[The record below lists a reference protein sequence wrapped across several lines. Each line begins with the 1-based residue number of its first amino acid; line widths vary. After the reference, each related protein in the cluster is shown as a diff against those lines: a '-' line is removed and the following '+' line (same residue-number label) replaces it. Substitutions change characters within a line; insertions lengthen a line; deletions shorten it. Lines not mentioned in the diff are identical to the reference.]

1 MKRLF
6 VAVLLGALILSAGI
20 AQEEIPDLSQ
30 VKIITNHVG
39 GNIYMLEASGD
50 VAGNIAASIGP
61 DGILLVDTQ
70 FAPLAELILE
80 ALRKISD
87 KPLKYIIN
95 THHHLD
101 HTHGNPVLGKSA
113 IIIAHAKAYKRLTAM
128 PHEGRPVI
136 TFQDRASLFF
146 NGEEIKI
153 IHYPSGHT
161 DNDVVIFFTKSCLR
175 NSDSLLP

>member
-6 VAVLLGALILSAGI
+6 ASALLGALILSAGI

-70 FAPLAELILE
+70 FAPLSDLILE

-95 THHHLD
+95 THHHID

-113 IIIAHAKAYKRLTAM
+113 TIIAHANAYKSLMAM
-128 PHEGRPVI
+128 PQEGRPAI
-136 TFQDRASLFF
+136 IFQDRASLFLT
-146 NGEEIKI
+146 GRK
-153 IHYPSGHT
+153 
-161 DNDVVIFFTKSCLR
+161 
-175 NSDSLLP
+175 